1 MSSTMKLAK
10 LLLTILVLIAI
21 TNAYPYSPYGS
32 QYDSNSYYRYSQYY
46 PSSYPAVKFGNPSN
60 CGVLCIE
67 SSF

>member
-32 QYDSNSYYRYSQYY
+32 QYYPYYRYAQYY